1 MKNIYNRS
9 HPQAVS
15 LQMQD
20 LMPEEGHEK
29 QHQKDEL
36 GFLQS
41 LRLIGDD
48 ILKKRHPNEKHDLQQ
63 KLNII
68 GIEELKKRPLNEKRD
83 FYSRCSV
90 SSSSTQFVDSRTNAA
105 SIYFE

>member
-1 MKNIYNRS
+1 MKNIYNRN

-15 LQMQD
+15 LQI
-20 LMPEEGHEK
+20 PEEGHEK

-41 LRLIGDD
+41 LRLISDD
-48 ILKKRHPNEKHDLQQ
+48 ILKKRHPNERRDLQQ

-68 GIEELKKRPLNEKRD
+68 FSGPPQLAKLFRP
-83 FYSRCSV
+83 
-90 SSSSTQFVDSRTNAA
+90 RTGKHLVNV
-105 SIYFE
+105 